1 MNSLL
6 LKALVNIPEINP
18 GTDIAD
24 LIFNNIQ
31 TENIS
36 VKNGDIFVIAQKI
49 ISTAENRYI
58 KLANIKP
65 SNEE

>member
-24 LIFNNIQ
+24 IIFTNIQ

-36 VKNGDIFVIAQKI
+36 VKNGDIF
-49 ISTAENRYI
+49 EY
-58 KLANIKP
+58 P
-65 SNEE
+65 SR

>member
-24 LIFNNIQ
+24 IIFNNIQ
-31 TENIS
+31 L
-36 VKNGDIFVIAQKI
+36 DLM
-49 ISTAENRYI
+49 R
-58 KLANIKP
+58 NIKKAFDP
-65 SNEE
+65 KSILNPGKIWPET